1 MSAPSISSST
11 EPKAKIPKA
20 KKSITIPNINAMV
33 LVGEGTSASVATAS
47 SLPPQELSKYQKM
60 TDKEHIL
67 KKPDTY
73 IGSIEMTEAST
84 FVYDSVTSSIV
95 ERTIH
100 YIPGLYKLFDEGAV
114 NSRDH
119 FVRQEQAIRDAKP
132 NALPVTCIEFEI
144 SEDGTISITNDGN
157 GIDVA
162 QHPEHKLWIPEMI
175 FGHLRTS
182 TNYDEN
188 KKEKIVGGKNGF
200 GFKLVLIWS
209 SWGRVETVDHVRGLK
224 YIQEFKNNLDEICPP
239 KITKCTTTKPYTKV
253 SFRPDYARFGVE
265 GLTPD
270 MRALFEKRV
279 YDIAAITDKTVKVKY
294 NGAVIPVKHF
304 QQYIDLYIGAK
315 GETKRIYEAPD
326 SRWEYVV
333 SLAPHGEF
341 QQVSFVNGIYTQKG
355 GKHVEYIMNQIV
367 RKLTEYIKAKKK
379 VDVKPTTIKEQ
390 LAIFLRCDID
400 NPSFSSQSKDE
411 MGTAVASFG
420 STCKVS
426 DDFIEKLAKMG
437 VMDAACALT
446 EVKENKAAKKT
457 DGTKTR
463 TIRGIPK
470 LIDANYAGTEKSAQC
485 TIIFCEGDSAKAGIV
500 SGLSRED
507 RNLIG
512 VYPMKG
518 KMMNTRGEA
527 VKKIAENN
535 EITEIKQILGL
546 EVGRKYTPDDVK
558 YRLRYGKVLFMTDQD
573 LDGSHIKGLGINM
586 FQNEW
591 ASLTEIPGFIGFM
604 NTPILKAKKGT
615 QEKVFYSE
623 GEYRA
628 WKEAS
633 ESTEGGSGASHTQP
647 SGWSVKYYKGLGTS
661 TGKEFKEY
669 FEHKKIVDFTHSGE
683 ACDNAID
690 MVFNKKRADDRKTWL
705 ATYSRDRYLDTLQPS
720 VTYQKFI
727 NDEMIHFSKYDC
739 DRSIPNLMDGLKI
752 SLRKI
757 LFSAFKKNLKSEI
770 KVAQFSGYV
779 SEHSGYHHGEASL
792 NAAIVGMA
800 QNFVGS
806 NNINLFEPN
815 GQFGC
820 IDPETPVFLW
830 NGTIEKAK
838 NIKVGDKLIGDD
850 GECRTVSKLTEGVDE
865 MYEVSNGNMDNYTVN
880 SHHILTVYYSGHKS
894 IFWKES
900 SKSWHMSY
908 FDDTTKK
915 VKSISSS
922 TVETATGKHFNKS
935 RLSKEDAYK
944 KVLEFSNTVPDN
956 NIFDINVQQYLSLP
970 SSVKKNVKGIIN
982 TSVIQWEEQELPI
995 DPYILGLWLGDGMSK
1010 CNAFASMDTEIIKS
1024 WAIWTDTIGCE
1035 ICHVKNIPPHENH
1048 SFYIRRRGSSK
1059 ETIPSIG
1066 DATHSRANCIG
1077 CLTSKHICNACDWTF
1092 EKQNNYIKGEGK
1104 NSNGHNVVN
1113 LNPVTELFK
1122 KHNLYNN
1129 KHVPDKYIVNS
1140 EENRLKLLAGMID
1153 TDGCLK
1159 KQNDCYCYEI
1169 SQCEKRK
1176 YLLESFRIIAG
1187 SLGFRAKLLKA
1198 ANNMFS
1204 LLITGDN
1211 IHKIPVKLPR
1221 KQIINQK
1228 RLRNNYTHQIEI
1240 KSIGRGPFCGWNIDK
1255 NERFLLGDFTITH
1268 NTRLQG
1274 GSDSASERYI
1284 FTQLNKLTR
1293 LIYRSED
1300 DAILTYLDDDGQSVE
1315 PIYYVPIIP
1324 MVLVNGTKGIGTGF
1338 STEIMCYNP
1347 SQIIAYIKYK
1357 LAGASASTPAPTIEP
1372 FYKNFKG
1379 TIRRVG
1385 DTKYLLKGCYTILDD
1400 KKIRITELPVGTW
1413 TDNYKKFLENLIE
1426 PPHTAAGGKDKD
1438 STAHTAPIVKEYNDM
1453 STDTH
1458 VDITVTMAA
1467 NIIKTYSEKATEFE
1481 CNMLEKVLGLYTTQ
1495 STTNM
1500 NLFDAKEK
1508 LVKYSNAEEI
1518 VDSYSITRLEFYG
1531 KRKDALIAAL
1541 RKELMVLSNRA
1552 RYITELLEDTIDLRR
1567 KTNKQLVDLL
1577 KERKYDSMDAKDA
1590 SKDEN
1595 GEDESSCGQGYKY
1608 LLKLPMDSVSE
1619 ENVKKLLNEK
1629 EKKEKELSELSSKT
1643 VEQMWM
1649 KDLEELEV
1657 EYNKFMEATTYPHS
1671 ATSESATKVGGGGGA
1686 TKAKKVKVKTKE

>member
-1 MSAPSISSST
+1 MSTPTVAPSKSKKIT
-11 EPKAKIPKA
+11 QLPK
-20 KKSITIPNINAMV
+20 INTSV
-33 LVGEGTSASVATAS
+33 LVSEVGGEVGSVVAPA
-47 SLPPQELSKYQKM
+47 QELAKYQKM
-60 TDKEHIL
+60 SDKEHIL

-73 IGSIEMTEAST
+73 VGSIEMTEAET
-84 FVYDSVTSSIV
+84 FVYDSATSSIV
-95 ERTIH
+95 HRTIH

-144 SEDGTISITNDGN
+144 SDDGTISITNDGN

-209 SWGRVETVDHVRGLK
+209 SWGRIETVDHIRGLK

-239 KITKCTTTKPYTKV
+239 KIAKCTTTKPYTKV
-253 SFRPDYARFGVE
+253 SFRPDYARFGIE

-270 MRALFEKRV
+270 MRALFEKRI
-279 YDIAAITDKTVKVKY
+279 YDIAAITDKSVKVKY
-294 NGAVIPVKHF
+294 NGALIPVKHF

-315 GETKRIYEAPD
+315 VETKRIYEAPD
-326 SRWEYVV
+326 PRWEYVV

-341 QQVSFVNGIYTQKG
+341 QHVSFVNGIYTQKG

-367 RKLTEYIKAKKK
+367 RKLTEYIKTKKK

-426 DDFIEKLAKMG
+426 DEFIEKLAKMG

-470 LIDANYAGTEKSAQC
+470 LIDANYAGTDKSAQC

-507 RNLIG
+507 RNFIG

-527 VKKIAENN
+527 LKKISENN

-586 FQNEW
+586 FQSEW

-604 NTPILKAKKGT
+604 NTPILKAKKGA
-615 QEKVFYSE
+615 QEKVFYNE

-628 WKEAS
+628 WKEAN
-633 ESTEGGSGASHTQP
+633 ESGEGAAANTQP
-647 SGWSVKYYKGLGTS
+647 AGWSIKYYKGLGTS
-661 TGKEFKEY
+661 TGKEFREY

-815 GQFGC
+815 GQHG
-820 IDPETPVFLW
+820 
-830 NGTIEKAK
+830 
-838 NIKVGDKLIGDD
+838 
-850 GECRTVSKLTEGVDE
+850 
-865 MYEVSNGNMDNYTVN
+865 
-880 SHHILTVYYSGHKS
+880 
-894 IFWKES
+894 
-900 SKSWHMSY
+900 
-908 FDDTTKK
+908 
-915 VKSISSS
+915 
-922 TVETATGKHFNKS
+922 S
-935 RLSKEDAYK
+935 RL
-944 KVLEFSNTVPDN
+944 
-956 NIFDINVQQYLSLP
+956 
-970 SSVKKNVKGIIN
+970 KG
-982 TSVIQWEEQELPI
+982 
-995 DPYILGLWLGDGMSK
+995 
-1010 CNAFASMDTEIIKS
+1010 
-1024 WAIWTDTIGCE
+1024 
-1035 ICHVKNIPPHENH
+1035 
-1048 SFYIRRRGSSK
+1048 
-1059 ETIPSIG
+1059 
-1066 DATHSRANCIG
+1066 
-1077 CLTSKHICNACDWTF
+1077 
-1092 EKQNNYIKGEGK
+1092 GK
-1104 NSNGHNVVN
+1104 
-1113 LNPVTELFK
+1113 
-1122 KHNLYNN
+1122 
-1129 KHVPDKYIVNS
+1129 
-1140 EENRLKLLAGMID
+1140 
-1153 TDGCLK
+1153 
-1159 KQNDCYCYEI
+1159 
-1169 SQCEKRK
+1169 
-1176 YLLESFRIIAG
+1176 
-1187 SLGFRAKLLKA
+1187 
-1198 ANNMFS
+1198 
-1204 LLITGDN
+1204 
-1211 IHKIPVKLPR
+1211 
-1221 KQIINQK
+1221 
-1228 RLRNNYTHQIEI
+1228 
-1240 KSIGRGPFCGWNIDK
+1240 
-1255 NERFLLGDFTITH
+1255 
-1268 NTRLQG
+1268 
-1274 GSDSASERYI
+1274 DSASERYI

-1293 LIYRSED
+1293 LIYRPED
-1300 DAILTYLDDDGQSVE
+1300 DNTLTYLDDDGQSVE
-1315 PIYYVPIIP
+1315 PIYYVPVIP

-1338 STEIMCYNP
+1338 STEIMCYNTV
-1347 SQIIAYIKYK
+1347 QIIAYLRHK
-1357 LAGASASTPAPTIEP
+1357 LMEASAPAPTIEP
-1372 FYKNFKG
+1372 FYKNFRG
-1379 TIRRVG
+1379 EIRRVG
-1385 DTKYLLKGCYTILDD
+1385 DSKYLLKGCYTILDD
-1400 KKIRITELPVGTW
+1400 KKVRITELPIGIW
-1413 TDNYKKFLENLIE
+1413 TDDYKIFLENLIE
-1426 PPHTAAGGKDKD
+1426 PPAGSKDKD
-1438 STAHTAPIVKEYNDM
+1438 KDGAASSAPIVKEYNDM

-1467 NIIKTYSEKATEFE
+1467 NIIKTYSEKAAEYDCT
-1481 CNMLEKVLGLYTTQ
+1481 MLEKVLGLYSTQ

-1500 NLFDAKEK
+1500 NLFDANEK
-1508 LVKYSNAEEI
+1508 LVKYGNAEEI
-1518 VDSYSITRLEFYG
+1518 ADSYSVTRLAFYG

-1541 RKELMVLSNRA
+1541 RKELMGLSNRA
-1552 RYITELLEDTIDLRR
+1552 RYITELLEDKIDLRR
-1567 KTNKQLVDLL
+1567 KTNKQLVELL
-1577 KERKYDSMDAKDA
+1577 KERKYDSMDAQSGDDK
-1590 SKDEN
+1590 
-1595 GEDESSCGQGYKY
+1595 GEDESSSTSSGQGQGYKY

-1629 EKKEKELSELSSKT
+1629 EKKEAELSELSSKT
-1643 VEQMWM
+1643 VEQMWL

-1657 EYNKFMEATTYPHS
+1657 EYNKFMEATTYS
-1671 ATSESATKVGGGGGA
+1671 YSSTGDVAAKAGTTKVKKA
-1686 TKAKKVKVKTKE
+1686 SVKAK

>member
-1 MSAPSISSST
+1 MSNTIVVATTS
-11 EPKAKIPKA
+11 KQKIPKLV
-20 KKSITIPNINAMV
+20 KPLNIPKINIASTV
-33 LVGEGTSASVATAS
+33 SHLVGEAQPPLVASPAQS
-47 SLPPQELSKYQKM
+47 QELAKYQIM
-60 TDKEHIL
+60 SDKEHIL

-73 IGSIEMTEAST
+73 IGSIEMTEAET
-84 FVYDSVTSSIV
+84 FVYNSATSSIV
-95 ERTIH
+95 QRTIH

-132 NALPVTCIEFEI
+132 GAIPVTCIEFEI
-144 SEDGTISITNDGN
+144 SDDGTISITNDGN

-209 SWGRVETVDHVRGLK
+209 SWGRVETVDHIRGLK

-270 MRALFEKRV
+270 MRALFEKRI
-279 YDIAAITDKTVKVKY
+279 YDIAAITDKSVKVKY
-294 NGAVIPVKHF
+294 NGALIPVKHF

-315 GETKRIYEAPD
+315 GDTKRIYEAPD
-326 SRWEYVV
+326 PRWEYVV
-333 SLAPHGEF
+333 SLAPNGEF

-367 RKLTEYIKAKKK
+367 RKLSEYIKTKKK

-507 RNLIG
+507 RNIIG

-518 KMMNTRGEA
+518 KMMNTRGEP

-535 EITEIKQILGL
+535 EIMEIKQILGL

-573 LDGSHIKGLGINM
+573 LDGSHIKGLGINL

-591 ASLTEIPGFIGFM
+591 ATLTEIPGFIGFM

-628 WKEAS
+628 WKE
-633 ESTEGGSGASHTQP
+633 STEGGGSASGGTGVSSATHTQP
-647 SGWSVKYYKGLGTS
+647 SGWTTKYYKGLGTS

-669 FEHKKIVDFTHSGE
+669 FENKKIVDFTHSGE

-720 VTYQKFI
+720 VTYEKFI

-757 LFSAFKKNLKSEI
+757 LFSAFKKNLKNEI

-815 GQFGC
+815 GQLG
-820 IDPETPVFLW
+820 
-830 NGTIEKAK
+830 
-838 NIKVGDKLIGDD
+838 
-850 GECRTVSKLTEGVDE
+850 
-865 MYEVSNGNMDNYTVN
+865 
-880 SHHILTVYYSGHKS
+880 
-894 IFWKES
+894 
-900 SKSWHMSY
+900 
-908 FDDTTKK
+908 
-915 VKSISSS
+915 
-922 TVETATGKHFNKS
+922 S
-935 RLSKEDAYK
+935 RL
-944 KVLEFSNTVPDN
+944 
-956 NIFDINVQQYLSLP
+956 
-970 SSVKKNVKGIIN
+970 KG
-982 TSVIQWEEQELPI
+982 
-995 DPYILGLWLGDGMSK
+995 
-1010 CNAFASMDTEIIKS
+1010 
-1024 WAIWTDTIGCE
+1024 
-1035 ICHVKNIPPHENH
+1035 
-1048 SFYIRRRGSSK
+1048 
-1059 ETIPSIG
+1059 
-1066 DATHSRANCIG
+1066 
-1077 CLTSKHICNACDWTF
+1077 
-1092 EKQNNYIKGEGK
+1092 GK
-1104 NSNGHNVVN
+1104 
-1113 LNPVTELFK
+1113 
-1122 KHNLYNN
+1122 
-1129 KHVPDKYIVNS
+1129 
-1140 EENRLKLLAGMID
+1140 
-1153 TDGCLK
+1153 
-1159 KQNDCYCYEI
+1159 
-1169 SQCEKRK
+1169 
-1176 YLLESFRIIAG
+1176 
-1187 SLGFRAKLLKA
+1187 
-1198 ANNMFS
+1198 
-1204 LLITGDN
+1204 
-1211 IHKIPVKLPR
+1211 
-1221 KQIINQK
+1221 
-1228 RLRNNYTHQIEI
+1228 
-1240 KSIGRGPFCGWNIDK
+1240 
-1255 NERFLLGDFTITH
+1255 
-1268 NTRLQG
+1268 
-1274 GSDSASERYI
+1274 DSASERYI

-1293 LIYRSED
+1293 LIYRPED
-1300 DAILTYLDDDGQSVE
+1300 DNTLTYLDDDGQSVE

-1324 MVLVNGTKGIGTGF
+1324 MILVNGTKGIGTGF
-1338 STEIMCYNP
+1338 STDIMCYNP
-1347 SQIIAYIKYK
+1347 VQIIAYIKHK
-1357 LAGASASTPAPTIEP
+1357 LVGAAASESAPTPTPTIEP

-1379 TIRRVG
+1379 TIRRVS
-1385 DTKYLLKGCYTILDD
+1385 DTRYLFKGCYTILDD
-1400 KKIRITELPVGTW
+1400 KKIRITELPIGTW
-1413 TDNYKKFLENLIE
+1413 TDDYKSFLENLIE
-1426 PPHTAAGGKDKD
+1426 PQASGGKDKD
-1438 STAHTAPIVKEYNDM
+1438 GAANSAPIVKEYNDM

-1500 NLFDAKEK
+1500 NLFDSKEK
-1508 LVKYSNAEEI
+1508 LIKYSSAEEI
-1518 VDSYSITRLEFYG
+1518 VDSYSITRLEFYV

-1577 KERKYDSMDAKDA
+1577 KERKYDSMDASKDA
-1590 SKDEN
+1590 KDA
-1595 GEDESSCGQGYKY
+1595 DEPSGQQGQQGYKY

-1619 ENVKKLLNEK
+1619 ENVHKLLNEK
-1629 EKKEKELSELSSKT
+1629 ENKEKELSELSSKT
-1643 VEQMWM
+1643 VEEMWV

-1657 EYNKFMEATTYPHS
+1657 EYNKFIEATTYS
-1671 ATSESATKVGGGGGA
+1671 ATSTNTTTNKVGGGGSAGA
-1686 TKAKKVKVKTKE
+1686 SKAKKMKSK